1 MFLAFICANNIGS
14 SSFLVICLELN
25 PGPVFFFSLSGGFNF
40 TLSAI
45 FSCDGNRIDQGDD
58 DDPGLHFRFV
68 GVFCLSLS
76 I

>member
-1 MFLAFICANNIGS
+1 MLIILEV
-14 SSFLVICLELN
+14 LVCNLF
-25 PGPVFFFSLSGGFNF
+25 GVKSWSCFFFSLSGGFNF

-45 FSCDGNRIDQGDD
+45 FSCDENCIDQGDD